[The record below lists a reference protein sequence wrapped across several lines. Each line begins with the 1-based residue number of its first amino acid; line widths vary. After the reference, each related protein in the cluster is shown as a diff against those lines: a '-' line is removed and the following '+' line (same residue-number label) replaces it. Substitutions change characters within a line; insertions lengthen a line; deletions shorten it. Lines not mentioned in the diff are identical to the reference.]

1 MSGLLYNISVLER
14 QMLFRF
20 STFVGLEKIQNE
32 VTTFFVG
39 LIPGTIA
46 KHTEKK

>member
-1 MSGLLYNISVLER
+1 MSSLLYYISVLER

-20 STFVGLEKIQNE
+20 SIFVRLEKKRNE
-32 VTTFFVG
+32 LTTFFVG
-39 LIPGTIA
+39 LIPGTRA